1 MTHSILGIDVSKQKL
16 DIALLRD
23 GKFKTKAFKNQETGF
38 EQLLQWLRDKDVID
52 LHVCLESTG
61 QYGDALATV
70 LHDAGYQ
77 VSIVNPARIKGFAQS
92 ELIRTKTD
100 ASDARLI
107 ARFCLALNPSPWTPP
122 SKEARALQALVR
134 RLESLLEMRQQE
146 CNRLGSSDPIITE
159 AVEEHITY
167 LDAAIEKTKQQ
178 IQGHIDDDPDLK
190 NKQILLQTIPGIG
203 EATIRVILAEFANI
217 NQFNSAKQLA
227 SFLGIAPRHFQSGS
241 SVNGRTRM
249 SKIGNANLRKAF
261 YFPAVVSLRYN
272 PVIKRLCQRLEE
284 KGKPKMLIIGAA
296 MRKLIH
302 IIYGVLK
309 HQTPFNQ
316 HLHA

>member
-16 DIALLRD
+16 DVALLRD
-23 GKFKTKAFKNQETGF
+23 GKFKTKVFKNRETGF
-38 EQLLQWLRDKDVID
+38 EQLVQWLRDQNVKD

-61 QYGDALATV
+61 PYGEAVATALYN
-70 LHDAGYQ
+70 AGYQ
-77 VSIVNPARIKGFAQS
+77 VSIVNPARIKGFARS

-100 ASDARLI
+100 ASDSRLI
-107 ARFCLALNPSPWTPP
+107 ARFCLALKPSLWTPAT
-122 SKEARALQALVR
+122 KETRALQALVR
-134 RLESLLEMRQQE
+134 RLEHLLEMRQQE
-146 CNRLGSSDPIITE
+146 CNRLSSSDTVVAD
-159 AVEEHITY
+159 AVAEHITY
-167 LDAAIEKTKQQ
+167 LDASIEKTKQQ
-178 IQGHIDDDPDLK
+178 IQEMIENDPDSK
-190 NKQILLQTIPGIG
+190 NKQTLLQTIPGIG
-203 EATIRVILAEFANI
+203 AATIRVIPAEFANI
-217 NQFNSAKQLA
+217 SQFNSAKQPA

-249 SKIGNANLRKAF
+249 SKIGNASLRKAF

-296 MRKLIH
+296 TRKLIH

-309 HQTPFNQ
+309 DQTPFNQ
-316 HLHA
+316 CLHA